1 MEPGTAIPH
10 FQISTVDGRT
20 VMYTDIW
27 QRTNLVLVLLP
38 RDDPEAA
45 KYAAALTSC
54 ASDLRAHAAEVV
66 ITNEAVASLSPP
78 AVVVA
83 DRRGEAAVVATRAS
97 VSDLPRP
104 DHILE
109 WLEYVQH
116 KCPECE
122 GEAR

>member
-1 MEPGTAIPH
+1 
-10 FQISTVDGRT
+10 
-20 VMYTDIW
+20 MYTDIW
-27 QRTNLVLVLLP
+27 QRSNLVLVLLP

-45 KYAAALTSC
+45 KYAAALTSR
-54 ASDLRAHAAEVV
+54 ASDLKAHAAEVV

-78 AVVVA
+78 AVVIA
-83 DRRGEAAVVATRAS
+83 DRWGEAAVVVTGAS
-97 VSDLPRP
+97 LSDLPRP

>member
-1 MEPGTAIPH
+1 
-10 FQISTVDGRT
+10 
-20 VMYTDIW
+20 MYTDIW

-45 KYAAALTSC
+45 KYAAALTSR

-83 DRRGEAAVVATRAS
+83 DRWGEAAVVATRAS

-104 DHILE
+104 DRILE